1 MQEWEKVDFFADGVI
16 YTCGNKRKIVTSGT
30 IAIYD
35 EIKGQQVWRYRP
47 TSIRN
52 PSRQKNNRPEAKF
65 CRKSQWL

>member
-47 TSIRN
+47 MSIRN
-52 PSRQKNNRPEAKF
+52 PRASRR
-65 CRKSQWL
+65 